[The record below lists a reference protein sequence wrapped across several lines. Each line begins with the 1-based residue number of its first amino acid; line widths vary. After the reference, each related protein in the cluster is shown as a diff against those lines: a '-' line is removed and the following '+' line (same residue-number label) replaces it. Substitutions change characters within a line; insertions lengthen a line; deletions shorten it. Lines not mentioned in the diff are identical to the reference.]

1 MTRKKVKLA
10 FIANDSSRKATYK
23 KRKKGLMK
31 KLNELST
38 LCGINAC
45 AIIYS
50 PYDSNPEVWPSNS
63 GVQRIISEFRTL
75 PEMDQNKK
83 MTNEACENKGGASSS
98 GSALR
103 NTQDETIRRS
113 DIEALIK
120 LLKDNSADSVESTH
134 PDHEGGSRNVEQ
146 STQAQPEE
154 NSIARDQDE
163 MPSESDAETQVE
175 APSEENEAEPEQIQP
190 LRRRDHGQEILDRR
204 SWTENH
210 GHEIMDRKLWTGKL
224 KQGKVQRIAKASDNL
239 KKQRKDILEMEMT
252 EVMFQCLI
260 GTMGMFNLN
269 IVDLNDFGY
278 FIDQYLKDVNRRIEI
293 LCNSRMELC
302 ESSNNVAAESSGT
315 LAVVEA
321 TTAPAATIQQQQQF
335 HQHVGLYEQ
344 PLNLNLNHSHEQQQ
358 QQWFMHMM
366 NHPQKMSHAA
376 EQMGFPFMNDNHH
389 QQQ

>member
-31 KLNELST
+31 KVNELST

-45 AIIYS
+45 AIICS

-83 MTNEACENKGGASSS
+83 MVDQETFCSHEENK
-98 GSALR
+98 
-103 NTQDETIRRS
+103 
-113 DIEALIK
+113 
-120 LLKDNSADSVESTH
+120 
-134 PDHEGGSRNVEQ
+134 
-146 STQAQPEE
+146 EE
-154 NSIARDQDE
+154 
-163 MPSESDAETQVE
+163 
-175 APSEENEAEPEQIQP
+175 
-190 LRRRDHGQEILDRR
+190 
-204 SWTENH
+204 
-210 GHEIMDRKLWTGKL
+210 
-224 KQGKVQRIAKASDNL
+224 QRIAKASDNF

-260 GTMGMFNLN
+260 GNMGMFNLN

-293 LCNSRMELC
+293 LGNSRMELS

-366 NHPQKMSHAA
+366 NHPQKMSQLLSKWAFRSS
-376 EQMGFPFMNDNHH
+376 MITTTNSSSSDRFPAFSPPLRQPLFQAVSIPLLVQTLPIIHGS
-389 QQQ
+389 

>member
-31 KLNELST
+31 KVNELST

-83 MTNEACENKGGASSS
+83 MVDQETF
-98 GSALR
+98 LR
-103 NTQDETIRRS
+103 
-113 DIEALIK
+113 
-120 LLKDNSADSVESTH
+120 
-134 PDHEGGSRNVEQ
+134 
-146 STQAQPEE
+146 
-154 NSIARDQDE
+154 
-163 MPSESDAETQVE
+163 
-175 APSEENEAEPEQIQP
+175 
-190 LRRRDHGQEILDRR
+190 
-204 SWTENH
+204 
-210 GHEIMDRKLWTGKL
+210 
-224 KQGKVQRIAKASDNL
+224 QRIAKASDNL
-239 KKQRKDILEMEMT
+239 KKQRKDNLEMEMT

-260 GTMGMFNLN
+260 RNMGMFNLN
-269 IVDLNDFGY
+269 IMDLNDLGY
-278 FIDQYLKDVNRRIEI
+278 LIDQYLKDVNRRIEI
-293 LCNSRMELC
+293 LGNSRMELG
-302 ESSNNVAAESSGT
+302 ESSNNVAAEASGT

-335 HQHVGLYEQ
+335 HQHVVLYER

-358 QQWFMHMM
+358 QQWFMHIM
-366 NHPQKMSHAA
+366 NQPQQMSHAA

-389 QQQ
+389 QQQQQRQIPGVFSTTPTTVISSSINPVTSSNRTNNTWFR

>member
-31 KLNELST
+31 KVNELST

-75 PEMDQNKK
+75 PDMDQNKK
-83 MTNEACENKGGASSS
+83 MVD
-98 GSALR
+98 
-103 NTQDETIRRS
+103 QETFS
-113 DIEALIK
+113 D
-120 LLKDNSADSVESTH
+120 
-134 PDHEGGSRNVEQ
+134 
-146 STQAQPEE
+146 
-154 NSIARDQDE
+154 
-163 MPSESDAETQVE
+163 
-175 APSEENEAEPEQIQP
+175 
-190 LRRRDHGQEILDRR
+190 
-204 SWTENH
+204 H
-210 GHEIMDRKLWTGKL
+210 GHEIMDRRSWTGDIGQKIMDR
-224 KQGKVQRIAKASDNL
+224 KSWTGNHGQKIMDMKTKA
-239 KKQRKDILEMEMT
+239 RK
-252 EVMFQCLI
+252 
-260 GTMGMFNLN
+260 G
-269 IVDLNDFGY
+269 
-278 FIDQYLKDVNRRIEI
+278 
-293 LCNSRMELC
+293 
-302 ESSNNVAAESSGT
+302 
-315 LAVVEA
+315 A

-366 NHPQKMSHAA
+366 NHPQKMSHAT

-389 QQQ
+389 QQQQQRQIPGVFSTTPTTIISSSINPSTSSNPTNNTWFC